1 MTEAKE
7 SGSFTLFVYL
17 AAAFVAA
24 LVTANVLAAKIV
36 TIGGL
41 LVPAGVLAYSITFAV
56 TDTVSEVWGRARS
69 QALVNAGILVL
80 LLVWGLVM
88 LAVAMPAAPIWAG
101 QAAFAG
107 VLAQTNRIILASL
120 VAFAVSQSFDVWVFH
135 RLRQRAGAQRLW
147 LRNNLSTVLSQTLDT
162 VVFIVL
168 AFAGTGL
175 PLLHLIGGQ
184 LLVKFSIALLD
195 TPVVYALVYAVRY
208 RLEREARLADQA
220 G

>member
-135 RLRQRAGAQRLW
+135 RLRRRTGAQRLW

-208 RLEREARLADQA
+208 RLAREAHLADQA